1 MRSLPGFRTWVRRI
15 QCPARVGRTSDVA
28 EQDLCNSCGARCEDQ
43 PMTIHDHDYDT
54 PAMLEDAHGGDEQR
68 LGRGV
73 VSAGVGQE
81 IEY

>member
-1 MRSLPGFRTWVRRI
+1 
-15 QCPARVGRTSDVA
+15 
-28 EQDLCNSCGARCEDQ
+28 
-43 PMTIHDHDYDT
+43 MTIHDHDYDT